1 MEADRSRNPRANRDI
16 EVDVGGFLNLLR
28 ADGGDDLG
36 ALLGRRRGGR
46 RSRGVAGGGA
56 GLAVLGGG
64 AVLAHS
70 VLGLRIL
77 HAVLAHAIFG
87 LRIFRAVLAHAVLGL
102 GILHAILATVLGLSV
117 LRAVLAHAFL
127 GLGVVHATLGTFI
140 GFRTLHALRSAGI
153 AVHRGGGRRPA
164 LGWGAL
170 LGGGTRWGVSARSG
184 SLRISEPGC
193 GDQCRR
199 GHRDHKT
206 ISHGLSPHVLSL
218 PAPTTKRGGRGSALL
233 RVPSRLFCE
242 RAINACRVSTPA
254 VIGEI
259 AE

>member
-28 ADGGDDLG
+28 ADGGNDLG
-36 ALLGRRRGGR
+36 ALLGRRRSGR
-46 RSRGVAGGGA
+46 RSRGVAGGGT

-64 AVLAHS
+64 AVLAHA

-102 GILHAILATVLGLSV
+102 GILHAVLATVLGLSV
-117 LRAVLAHAFL
+117 LRAVLAHAFP

-140 GFRTLHALRSAGI
+140 GFRTLHARRSAGI
-153 AVHRGGGRRPA
+153 AVHGSRRGRATPRRR
-164 LGWGAL
+164 GAL
-170 LGGGTRWGVSARSG
+170 LRGRARAAAGASGTDRA
-184 SLRISEPGC
+184 LRISQSATR
-193 GDQCRR
+193 DQCRR

-206 ISHGLSPHVLSL
+206 ISHGTSPHL
-218 PAPTTKRGGRGSALL
+218 
-233 RVPSRLFCE
+233 
-242 RAINACRVSTPA
+242 
-254 VIGEI
+254 
-259 AE
+259 